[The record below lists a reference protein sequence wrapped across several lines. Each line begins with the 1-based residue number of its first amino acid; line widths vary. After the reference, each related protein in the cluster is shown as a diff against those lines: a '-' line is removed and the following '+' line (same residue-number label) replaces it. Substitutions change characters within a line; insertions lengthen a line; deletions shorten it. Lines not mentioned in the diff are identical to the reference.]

1 MRIYAKIYSI
11 IAVALGAF
19 NACSLI
25 HDDPEDCQLY
35 TSEGVPYAYVAVA
48 FNTGMNTSTRA
59 DENDLEDPTGGEDGD
74 GPEVGQSNENQV
86 NDITLFFYEV
96 GEGDKGVNSDSET
109 KIVARHHF
117 ATGKFIHVDD
127 KVNTKPVE
135 VTQLLVNHSYHVLAV
150 VNGGD
155 FLVDKPIENL
165 TLGDLQQAVVQKIY
179 DYDAPSSTSGSNPT
193 QAGYSNFL
201 MASAD
206 DENYPLEI
214 YPSNSETNP
223 AHTVI
228 DVERVSAR
236 VDYRAQGS
244 EGQDDG
250 TYIVTP
256 GFNSEQIDT
265 ARITGAML
273 MNVLDAEAPSWLL
286 KRVANSFSFTETD
299 WTYLGMETY
308 QGVASSTASNY
319 VIDAIENKSSGSFV
333 PATYYKNF
341 GYGDPTNT
349 EDISLAWEA
358 DANYTTLF
366 TNEGYNCIGYPK
378 ENVNQLGDKGLTT
391 GVVFRAQYT
400 PNGMDKEQT
409 FFEYNGEVYAT
420 LEALMN
426 GLYENSSNL
435 PTWNDLKQTFTNTI
449 STWENLRSSF
459 ITALRDDPV
468 GYRSYLISK
477 SNEEGT
483 VGNIPE
489 EVKATLAWDYY
500 LEHECFYKEV
510 EGKAVVDY
518 TESSDV
524 PSGTTR
530 RILHN
535 ISGMSTYKNGICYYT
550 YWIKHANDQDKNND
564 LVGVKDKTGGV
575 MEYAIVRNNLY
586 KLDVTSITGP
596 GGDIPGDRN
605 VNVNVLV
612 EDWIMLPEED
622 INLNPAVNTEE
633 EGA

>member
-1 MRIYAKIYSI
+1 MRIYTKIYSI
-11 IAVALGAF
+11 IAVALGVL
-19 NACSLI
+19 NACSLV

-35 TSEGVPYAYVAVA
+35 TPEGVPYAYVAVA
-48 FNTGMNTSTRA
+48 FNTGMNTSTRS
-59 DENDLEDPTGGEDGD
+59 NPTGGEDGD

-86 NDITLFFYEV
+86 NDITLFFYEAKDDV
-96 GEGDKGVNSDSET
+96 KGVNSDPAT

-117 ATGKFIHVDD
+117 TEKNFDAIPSNNHQIAT
-127 KVNTKPVE
+127 TKPVE
-135 VTQLLVNHSYHVLAV
+135 VTELLVNHSYHVLAV
-150 VNGGD
+150 VNGGES
-155 FLVDKPIENL
+155 FGVNVA
-165 TLGDLQQAVVQKIY
+165 TLGELQQKTVTSIY
-179 DYDAPSSTSGSNPT
+179 SQDN
-193 QAGYSNFL
+193 GYSNFL

-206 DENYPLEI
+206 DEKPSLVI
-214 YPSNSETNP
+214 LPSNSENRP
-223 AHTVI
+223 AQTVI

-236 VDYRAQGS
+236 VDYRASGNNTGEAGVYDVKPS
-244 EGQDDG
+244 DDATSIGQA
-250 TYIVTP
+250 
-256 GFNSEQIDT
+256 Q
-265 ARITGAML
+265 ITGAML

-308 QGVASSTASNY
+308 QGVASATASNY

-409 FFEYNGEVYAT
+409 FFEYNGKVYAT
-420 LEALMN
+420 LEALMD

-435 PTWNDLKQTFTNTI
+435 PTWDNLKQTFTNTI
-449 STWENLRSSF
+449 STWESLRSSF

-477 SNEEGT
+477 SDEEGT

-500 LEHECFYKEV
+500 LEHKCFYKEV

-518 TESSDV
+518 SKSSDV

>member
-86 NDITLFFYEV
+86 NDITLFFYEATDEV
-96 GEGDKGVNSDSET
+96 KGINSDPDTS
-109 KIVARHHF
+109 IVARHHF
-117 ATGKFIHVDD
+117 KNGEFTYNGGANAQT
-127 KVNTKPVE
+127 NPVE
-135 VTQLLVNHSYHVLAV
+135 VTDLLVNHSYHVLAV
-150 VNGGD
+150 VNGG
-155 FLVDKPIENL
+155 ENFGEGVK
-165 TLGDLQQAVVQKIY
+165 TLGDLQQMKVTSIY
-179 DYDAPSSTSGSNPT
+179 KTSGSNPT
-193 QAGYSNFL
+193 KEGYSNFL

-228 DVERVSAR
+228 NVERVSAR

-244 EGQDDG
+244 EGNTNG
-250 TYIVTP
+250 TYQVGENGTL
-256 GFNSEQIDT
+256 GT
-265 ARITGAML
+265 AKITGAML
-273 MNVLDAEAPSWLL
+273 MNVLNDDAESWLL
-286 KRVANSFSFTETD
+286 KRVADSWGSTD
-299 WTYLGMETY
+299 VEYLGKETY
-308 QGVASSTASNY
+308 QGVASATASNY

-349 EDISLAWEA
+349 EDTSLAWEA

-378 ENVNQLGDKGLTT
+378 ENVNQQGDKALTT
-391 GVVFRAQYT
+391 GVVFRAQYR
-400 PNGMDKEQT
+400 PYINNAYLSENQT
-409 FFEYNGEVYAT
+409 FFEYNGELYAT
-420 LEALMN
+420 L
-426 GLYENSSNL
+426 
-435 PTWNDLKQTFTNTI
+435 NDLMQGFNEDNWNNFILKVLGTTDWWQNAL
-449 STWENLRSSF
+449 TWEDLQANIIDKLR
-459 ITALRDDPV
+459 IDPV
-468 GYRSYLISK
+468 GYRDYLALAAK
-477 SNEEGT
+477 GKT
-483 VGNIPE
+483 GNIDDE
-489 EVKATLAWDYY
+489 EKAKLRWEAYLFNECAYQVKNNQ
-500 LEHECFYKEV
+500 V
-510 EGKAVVDY
+510 VVDANNK
-518 TESSDV
+518 D
-524 PSGTTR
+524 GTTR
-530 RILHN
+530 RVLHETSDGQ
-535 ISGMSTYKNGICYYT
+535 IRTFKEGICYYT
-550 YWIKHANDQDKNND
+550 YWIKHANDQDKKND

-612 EDWIMLPEED
+612 EDWILMDNEEID
-622 INLNPAVNTEE
+622 LNPAGNTEE

>member
-1 MRIYAKIYSI
+1 MRKGNRIYGI
-11 IAVALGAF
+11 ITVALGVL

-35 TSEGVPYAYVAVA
+35 TPEGVPYAYVAVA
-48 FNTGMNTSTRA
+48 FNTGMNTSTRS
-59 DENDLEDPTGGEDGD
+59 NPTGGENGD
-74 GPEVGQSNENQV
+74 DLEPGQSNENQV
-86 NDITLFFYEV
+86 NDITLFFYKAT
-96 GEGDKGVNSDSET
+96 DNDQGVNMPST
-109 KIVARHHF
+109 TPIVARHHF
-117 ATGKFIHVDD
+117 GDGYFAASPSDNHQIAT
-127 KVNTKPVE
+127 TKPVE

-155 FLVDKPIENL
+155 FLANESIDGL

-179 DYDAPSSTSGSNPT
+179 VAPSSTSGSNQT
-193 QAGYSNFL
+193 QEGYSNFL

-244 EGQDDG
+244 KGQKDGVYEVSSAPGLNPVEGK
-250 TYIVTP
+250 
-256 GFNSEQIDT
+256 
-265 ARITGAML
+265 AKITGAML
-273 MNVLDAEAPSWLL
+273 MNVLDDEAPSWLL
-286 KRVANSFSFTETD
+286 KRVADSWENPVVE
-299 WTYLGMETY
+299 YLGKEKA
-308 QGVASSTASNY
+308 QENGAASNY
-319 VIDAIENKSSGSFV
+319 VIDAIQPKGENNFMQD
-333 PATYYKNF
+333 TYFKNF
-341 GYGDPTNT
+341 SYEN
-349 EDISLAWEA
+349 LAWESQFK
-358 DANYTTLF
+358 DPFFTL
-366 TNEGYNCIGYPK
+366 EDGYNCIGYPK
-378 ENVNQLGDKGLTT
+378 ENVNQQGDKALTT

-400 PNGMDKEQT
+400 PTGMSKGQT
-409 FFEYNGEVYAT
+409 FFEYNGELYAT
-420 LEALMN
+420 LEALMD

-435 PTWNDLKQTFTNTI
+435 PTWDNLKQTFTSTI
-449 STWENLRSSF
+449 STWESLRSSF
-459 ITALRDDPV
+459 IMALRDDPV

-477 SNEEGT
+477 SDEEGT
-483 VGNIPE
+483 AGSIPE

-518 TESSDV
+518 SESSDV

-550 YWIKHANDQDKNND
+550 YWIKHANDQNKEND
-564 LVGVKDKTGGV
+564 LVGLKDNTGGV
-575 MEYAIVRNNLY
+575 MEYAIVRNNVY
-586 KLDVTSITGP
+586 KLNVTSISGP

-622 INLNPAVNTEE
+622 INLNPAVNTTEE